1 MFRQSVLF
9 SRISSNLCSKFE
21 MLRQLSS
28 NPSNTVVGLVRDK
41 VSTEK
46 EVSQEL
52 PGRKNIHIVHGDITN
67 YASLQKAVQETAAI
81 TGGSLDYVIANAAS
95 LAKWSAYKPI
105 GALYV
110 PLSLSHSQ
118 IYRSPNILK
127 NSGAEPQKLE
137 EHIHEVLQTN
147 LIGDIHLFNLTIP
160 LIQAGRIKKIIAISS
175 GHADADIAAKY
186 EVSDNAIYAISKA
199 ALNMAIAK
207 FSAQYAKEGI
217 LFLGVSPGVVD
228 TGNNAD
234 GESVPIWCGV
244 GEGGK

>member
-28 NPSNTVVGLVRDK
+28 NPSNTIVGLVRDK

-110 PLSLSHSQ
+110 PLPLSHSQ

-127 NSGAEPQKLE
+127 NQR
-137 EHIHEVLQTN
+137 
-147 LIGDIHLFNLTIP
+147 
-160 LIQAGRIKKIIAISS
+160 GRTPKTR
-175 GHADADIAAKY
+175 GTYTRGPPD
-186 EVSDNAIYAISKA
+186 
-199 ALNMAIAK
+199 
-207 FSAQYAKEGI
+207 
-217 LFLGVSPGVVD
+217 
-228 TGNNAD
+228 
-234 GESVPIWCGV
+234 
-244 GEGGK
+244 

>member
-9 SRISSNLCSKFE
+9 SKISSNLYSKFE

-28 NPSNTVVGLVRDK
+28 NPSNTIVGLVRDK

-110 PLSLSHSQ
+110 SLPFPHSR
-118 IYRSPNILK
+118 IYHSPNIL
-127 NSGAEPQKLE
+127 N
-137 EHIHEVLQTN
+137 
-147 LIGDIHLFNLTIP
+147 
-160 LIQAGRIKKIIAISS
+160 IQRGRTP
-175 GHADADIAAKY
+175 
-186 EVSDNAIYAISKA
+186 KA
-199 ALNMAIAK
+199 RGT
-207 FSAQYAKEGI
+207 YTRG
-217 LFLGVSPGVVD
+217 PPD
-228 TGNNAD
+228 
-234 GESVPIWCGV
+234 
-244 GEGGK
+244 